1 MLNSQIINFMILF
14 LVVMIQLF
22 HPAYHGQM
30 TGGIFHMVSM
40 ANCAFSGHYP
50 GARKKNNR
58 TVV

>member
-1 MLNSQIINFMILF
+1 MILF